1 MKGTLKIF
9 QALAWLWEEHKCS
22 PHPHHLLLCPTR
34 GCIRLCP
41 HSHTGIL
48 LRNQLERKTPK
59 DEHNAAGLLCPAL
72 PSPALPTPAFPVLEA
87 GGEEIT
93 LWESFFFFSPV
104 GGGSNQV
111 TMLLT
116 EGLPG
121 LHKVSDV
128 PAPAGRI
135 EGIRIHWE
143 AG

>member
-1 MKGTLKIF
+1 M
-9 QALAWLWEEHKCS
+9 QPAPPSS
-22 PHPHHLLLCPTR
+22 PIVPHEGPMR

-41 HSHTGIL
+41 HSHPGIL
-48 LRNQLERKTPK
+48 LRNQPKRKTPK
-59 DEHNAAGLLCPAL
+59 NEHNAAGLPCPAL

-93 LWESFFFFSPV
+93 LWERLFFGFFFFPPV

-111 TMLLT
+111 TMLPT